1 MIDSY
6 RFGEISVKGRK
17 YTSDVIILPDGVI
30 DWWRKQGHNLDPDDL
45 DEVISTRSP
54 EVVVIGI
61 GEQSM
66 MVVPEST
73 RHWLESKGINVV
85 IADTGKACETYN
97 QICDSRN
104 VIAALHL
111 TC

>member
-6 RFGEISVKGRK
+6 RFGKISIEGRN

-30 DWWRKQGHNLDPDDL
+30 SWWRKQGHNLDPADL
-45 DEVISTRSP
+45 DEVISARPP

-73 RHWLESKGINVV
+73 KNWLEDKGISVV

-97 QICDSRN
+97 RICDSRN